1 MPFYICSKL
10 FHHAHNFEYTLQWA
24 VHNPNINWLCEAVTL
39 ERNLKTKIL
48 SISSKEWMP
57 RFANISVA
65 LLRHGK
71 NINRRRL
78 LLCTIFNFFSAAFV
92 QSNHIKVR
100 TIRFKQETF
109 YTNGTLENFPNNKF
123 TLAYNFLICLF
134 KSISEFCVE
143 IVLLKRSI

>member
-1 MPFYICSKL
+1 MSFYISSKL

-39 ERNLKTKIL
+39 ERKLKTKIL

-71 NINRRRL
+71 NT
-78 LLCTIFNFFSAAFV
+78 CTES
-92 QSNHIKVR
+92 S
-100 TIRFKQETF
+100 
-109 YTNGTLENFPNNKF
+109 GL
-123 TLAYNFLICLF
+123 
-134 KSISEFCVE
+134 
-143 IVLLKRSI
+143 

>member
-24 VHNPNINWLCEAVTL
+24 VPNINWLCEAVTL
-39 ERNLKTKIL
+39 ERKLKTKIL

-57 RFANISVA
+57 RLAIISVA

-78 LLCTIFNFFSAAFV
+78 LLYAIFNFFNAAFV
-92 QSNHIKVR
+92 QSNHIGAHK
-100 TIRFKQETF
+100 
-109 YTNGTLENFPNNKF
+109 G
-123 TLAYNFLICLF
+123 
-134 KSISEFCVE
+134 
-143 IVLLKRSI
+143 

>member
-24 VHNPNINWLCEAVTL
+24 VHNPNINWLCDAVTL
-39 ERNLKTKIL
+39 ERKLKTKIL

-71 NINRRRL
+71 NIIRRRL
-78 LLCTIFNFFSAAFV
+78 LLYAIFNFFSAAFV
-92 QSNHIKVR
+92 QSNYIGA
-100 TIRFKQETF
+100 Q
-109 YTNGTLENFPNNKF
+109 
-123 TLAYNFLICLF
+123 
-134 KSISEFCVE
+134 
-143 IVLLKRSI
+143 

>member
-1 MPFYICSKL
+1 MSFYICSKL

-39 ERNLKTKIL
+39 ERKLKTKIL

-78 LLCTIFNFFSAAFV
+78 LLYAIFNFFQCCFRTIKP
-92 QSNHIKVR
+92 HRCTIKVR
-100 TIRFKQETF
+100 TIRFKQKNF
-109 YTNGTLENFPNNKF
+109 YTNGTFRKF
-123 TLAYNFLICLF
+123 
-134 KSISEFCVE
+134 SQQ
-143 IVLLKRSI
+143 